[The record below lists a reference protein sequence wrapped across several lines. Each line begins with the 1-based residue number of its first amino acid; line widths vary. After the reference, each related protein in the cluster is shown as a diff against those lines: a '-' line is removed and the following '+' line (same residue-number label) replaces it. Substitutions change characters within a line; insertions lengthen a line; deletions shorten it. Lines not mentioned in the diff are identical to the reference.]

1 MEMTNYKKNKLD
13 RYIQNVHAVSLK
25 ELKSSEIPEGTF
37 SKPDCEKIDKGQTK
51 DAATSMFKEGKLT
64 L

>member
-1 MEMTNYKKNKLD
+1 
-13 RYIQNVHAVSLK
+13 VSLK

-37 SKPDCEKIDKGQTK
+37 NKPECKKIDKGQTK
-51 DAATSMFKEGKLT
+51 DAATSMYKGGKLT